1 MIERVYG
8 RQWVQE
14 GDSVVDS
21 RLLRAVLDQ
30 VSARARHR
38 FRRPVTVVPGKASF
52 RDLTTERPPTVLGR
66 LIDDG
71 AALLD
76 VAVAAHR
83 SSGRAVAQQLRALAE
98 FARHRPAGSFDRAP
112 GEPGSASA
120 ASRAARPGVLTTVSE
135 WSVDEV
141 ATRLH
146 LTGSAAQDLLV
157 LAVTLDE
164 QLPAT
169 LTALEEGRIGRKHA
183 EVLAELLAL
192 LTDPAVRAEVEARL
206 LARIGSKTPSQ
217 LRVAA
222 RRAVLR
228 ADANAALRRA
238 AAAVRERGVRLY
250 PGRDGIDT
258 LSFAHA
264 GPVAR
269 ACYDALERY
278 ARACRT
284 EGDTRTE
291 QQRMADCLADLILRP
306 GENGLPPVQAQL
318 TITAAAATLLG
329 GDEPGEVDGE
339 LLPAEVIREIAYAL
353 GLLPRPTGVT
363 AEAVDRAIP
372 PEETGAGLTTPTTDS
387 GAGTET
393 DGAPPPSG
401 ADAGHADLQRDHPAD
416 APGSD
421 RAAADPEDTSP
432 SVEERRP
439 ALADLLLTRRITGT
453 TLAARPQIAVTH
465 PLTGALLALTDAT
478 AIRRGDPIGRPG
490 QTLAYRA
497 DADVDRFVRA
507 RDRRCRFPGCRARPR
522 SCDLDH
528 QVPYDR
534 GGPTSPCNLCCLCE
548 HHHRLKTFAPGW
560 AMTPMPDGGI
570 RWTMPGGHQVITR
583 PPAFGTDA
591 DQPPDPPVT
600 AMAGSTPHADDPP
613 PSEDTDQ

>member
-1 MIERVYG
+1 MYG
-8 RQWVQE
+8 RRWMQG
-14 GDSVVDS
+14 GDSLVES
-21 RLLRAVLDQ
+21 RLLRVVLDQ
-30 VSARARHR
+30 TAARARHR
-38 FRRPVTVVPGKASF
+38 FRTPVTVVPEETSF
-52 RDLTTERPPTVLGR
+52 RDLTTAQAPTVLGR
-66 LIDDG
+66 LIEDG

-83 SSGRAVAQQLRALAE
+83 ASGRAAAKQLRALAA

-112 GEPGSASA
+112 GEPGAASP
-120 ASRAARPGVLTTVSE
+120 ASRAVRPEVLTTVSE
-135 WSVDEV
+135 WAADEV
-141 ATRLH
+141 ATRLQ

-169 LTALEEGRIGRKHA
+169 LTAWEEGRIGRKHA
-183 EVLAELLAL
+183 EVLAELLPL
-192 LTDPAVRAEVEARL
+192 LTHPAARAEVEARL
-206 LARIGSKTPSQ
+206 LARVGSKTPSQ
-217 LRVAA
+217 LRVAT

-250 PGRDGIDT
+250 PGRDGTDT
-258 LSFAHA
+258 LSLAHA

-278 ARACRT
+278 AEACRT
-284 EGDTRTE
+284 ERDTRTK

-318 TITAAAATLLG
+318 TITAAATTLLG

-339 LLPAEVIREIAYAL
+339 PLPAEVIREIAYAL
-353 GLLPRPTGVT
+353 GLLPRPTSVT
-363 AEAVDRAIP
+363 ADAADSTISSD
-372 PEETGAGLTTPTTDS
+372 ETGPGPVA
-387 GAGTET
+387 A
-393 DGAPPPSG
+393 
-401 ADAGHADLQRDHPAD
+401 AGHADPRWDGPTD
-416 APGSD
+416 APSSD
-421 RAAADPEDTSP
+421 RAAADPEDT
-432 SVEERRP
+432 P
-439 ALADLLLTRRITGT
+439 AELADLLLTRRITGT

-497 DADVDRFVRA
+497 DVRIDRFVRA

-522 SCDLDH
+522 RCDLDH
-528 QVPYDR
+528 RVPYDR

-548 HHHRLKTFAPGW
+548 HHHRLKTLAPGW
-560 AMTPMPDGGI
+560 AMAPMPDGGI
-570 RWTMPGGHQVITR
+570 RWTVPGGHQVTTH
-583 PPAFGTDA
+583 PPAYGTDD
-591 DQPPDPPVT
+591 DQPPDPPAT
-600 AMAGSTPHADDPP
+600 ASAGSTSHADDPP
-613 PSEDTDQ
+613 PF